1 MIIKTKLPS
10 TISSIGRG
18 FAIGIGAAVSGLAA
32 VRALQTFKNLG
43 ISDTTSFYKTDLSN
57 MFTNI
62 SSLMYN
68 TVRYYFGNFYSTQP
82 AAVIAGI
89 PLGSLQEISHA
100 VSDRV
105 LKYRAT
111 GGIFLAHQEGGDQT
125 LRLVGKA
132 WGVNRYI
139 FLTLL
144 DMLFL
149 YGSPQIVDL
158 FTASL
163 QDTINS
169 TNTLQL
175 FPTEDPLSWSPTM
188 TPQVARWQQF
198 DLFSVDEGREEKHL
212 TFPVITKSRIY
223 TNMYIETYEFTESIE
238 NGLDCLT
245 YSIFFRKYRPAFSYK
260 YTAKEND
267 QGVPTFWYSVD
278 EGDKNIRALRQM
290 DSMVELGFSAS
301 MIIYRMFQYLGGNSP
316 ETNVAHITGINL
328 NNQIYGEEHIGKQYK
343 EILPDLDY
351 DLGTLSTQQ
360 RAELMALD

>member
-1 MIIKTKLPS
+1 MIIKTQIPS
-10 TISSIGRG
+10 LTSGIGRG
-18 FAIGIGAAVSGLAA
+18 LAIGIGAAVSGIAA
-32 VRALQTFKNLG
+32 IKTLQTFKNLG
-43 ISDTTSFYKTDLSN
+43 IDDPLSYYKTDLSN

-68 TVRYYFGNFYSTQP
+68 TVRYYFGNFYSVQP

-89 PLGSLQEISHA
+89 PLGSLQEVSHA

-132 WGVNRYI
+132 WGINRYI

-144 DMLFL
+144 DFLFL

-158 FTASL
+158 FTAGL
-163 QDTINS
+163 QYTINK
-169 TNTLQL
+169 NGVPL
-175 FPTEDPLSWSPTM
+175 FPTDKPLDWSPTM
-188 TPQVARWQQF
+188 TPQVARWQRF
-198 DLFSVDEGREEKHL
+198 DLYSVDEGREEKHL

-245 YSIFFRKYRPAFSYK
+245 YSIFFRKYRPAFPYK
-260 YTAKEND
+260 YTSKQNE

-278 EGDKNIRALRQM
+278 EGDKNIKLLRQM
-290 DSMVELGFSAS
+290 DSMIELGFSAS
-301 MIIYRMFQYLGGNSP
+301 MIIYRMFQYLSGNSP

-328 NNQIYGEEHIGKQYK
+328 NNQIFGEEHIGKQYQ